1 MNRKQKKRRKLLVK
15 YANEILKVAPEF
27 SKFNIYPTYNILACY
42 DKNRNRIYISLN
54 EYNHIQKIAVSDGK
68 KGKSLKDFNY
78 FDAHFCS
85 KSQIGSTVIDL
96 LQKLE
101 TKKQEI
107 EE

>member
-27 SKFNIYPTYNILACY
+27 SKINIYPTYNMLACY
-42 DKNRNRIYISLN
+42 DKDRNRIYISLN

-85 KSQIGSTVIDL
+85 KNQIGSIVIDL
-96 LQKLE
+96 LQKLKI
-101 TKKQEI
+101 KKQEI
-107 EE
+107 KE